1 MLDTGLAQLIGIGY
15 TVLGACAES
24 SPADCSYFISHDC
37 CRKQKTCIAPHY
49 GKYRKEAGQLP
60 AAGQAYAMLRFI
72 FRMQKSK

>member
-1 MLDTGLAQLIGIGY
+1 LLQE
-15 TVLGACAES
+15 AENV
-24 SPADCSYFISHDC
+24 H
-37 CRKQKTCIAPHY
+37 RPHY